1 MNNQQDCNLSGPEIC
16 RTEYIRWTYIIC
28 FSCDVMLDWVFWVIN
43 TTSAILKTNS
53 APNFK
58 FQYSFSIGSEC
69 WTKNDPHIVEDDVAH
84 CQTVHEEKCVE
95 VRLMLTSIDRIEKN
109 WCPNQMIT
117 FQKHDWDLGDQR
129 IHDRG
134 GLQEMAPRGGFTF
147 KFDEKFLF
155 EWFAVKLTLGVHHK
169 QGKEKKVQPCHQ
181 VREGKNFLSWY
192 IENPFHYN
200 QNLWHI
206 LEMNCNS

>member
-1 MNNQQDCNLSGPEIC
+1 M
-16 RTEYIRWTYIIC
+16 
-28 FSCDVMLDWVFWVIN
+28 
-43 TTSAILKTNS
+43 
-53 APNFK
+53 
-58 FQYSFSIGSEC
+58 
-69 WTKNDPHIVEDDVAH
+69 EDDVPH

-129 IHDRG
+129 IHNRG
-134 GLQEMAPRGGFTF
+134 GLQEMAPRGGLTF

-181 VREGKNFLSWY
+181 VREGKIFLSWY

-206 LEMNCNS
+206 LEMNWNS